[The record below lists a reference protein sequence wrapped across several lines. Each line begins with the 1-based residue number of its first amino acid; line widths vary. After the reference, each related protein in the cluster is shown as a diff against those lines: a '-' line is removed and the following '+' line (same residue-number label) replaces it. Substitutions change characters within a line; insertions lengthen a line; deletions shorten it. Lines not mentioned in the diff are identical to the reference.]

1 MANIKISQLKELF
14 NEVGLDEGIFDIFR
28 SKSKKLSQ
36 KLKGIDSEIETVIA
50 SAPDK
55 ATQQKLRNLNNAL
68 KAYDTQRRKMG
79 R

>member
-1 MANIKISQLKELF
+1 MANIKISELKELF
-14 NEVGLDEGIFDIFR
+14 IEVGLDEGIFDIFR

>member
-1 MANIKISQLKELF
+1 MANIKLSELKELF
-14 NEVGLDEGIFDIFR
+14 TEAGLDEGIFDIFR

-50 SAPDK
+50 SAPDE

>member
-1 MANIKISQLKELF
+1 MKKLILLVS
-14 NEVGLDEGIFDIFR
+14 DIFR

-36 KLKGIDSEIETVIA
+36 RLKGIDSEIETVIA
-50 SAPDK
+50 SATDK
-55 ATQQKLRNLNNAL
+55 ATQQKLRDLNNAL

>member
-1 MANIKISQLKELF
+1 MASIKLSELKELF
-14 NEVGLDEGIFDIFR
+14 TEAGLDEGIFDIFR

-36 KLKGIDSEIETVIA
+36 KLKGLDSEIETIIT

-55 ATQQKLRNLNNAL
+55 DTQQKLRNLNNAL

-79 R
+79 K

>member
-14 NEVGLDEGIFDIFR
+14 TEAGLDEGIFDIFR

-36 KLKGIDSEIETVIA
+36 RLKGIDSEIETVIA

>member
-1 MANIKISQLKELF
+1 MVNIKISELKELF
-14 NEVGLDEGIFDIFR
+14 IEAGLDEGIFDIFR

-36 KLKGIDSEIETVIA
+36 KLKGIDSEIDTVIA

-55 ATQQKLRNLNNAL
+55 ATQQKLRNLSNSL
-68 KAYDTQRRKMG
+68 RAYDAQRRKMG

>member
-1 MANIKISQLKELF
+1 MAKIKLSELKKMFTEA
-14 NEVGLDEGIFDIFR
+14 GLDEGIFDIFR

-36 KLKGIDSEIETVIA
+36 KLKGIDSEIEAVIA

>member
-1 MANIKISQLKELF
+1 MANIKLSELKELF
-14 NEVGLDEGIFDIFR
+14 TEAGLDEGIFDIFR

-50 SAPDK
+50 SAPDNV
-55 ATQQKLRNLNNAL
+55 TQQKLRNLNNAL

-79 R
+79 K

>member
-14 NEVGLDEGIFDIFR
+14 TEVGLDEGIFDIFR

-36 KLKGIDSEIETVIA
+36 RLKGIDSEIETVIA

-68 KAYDTQRRKMG
+68 KAYDTQRRNMG

>member
-1 MANIKISQLKELF
+1 MASIKLSELKELF
-14 NEVGLDEGIFDIFR
+14 TEAGLGEGIFDIFR

-55 ATQQKLRNLNNAL
+55 ATQQKLINLNNAL

-79 R
+79 K

>member
-1 MANIKISQLKELF
+1 MAKIKLSELKKMFTEA
-14 NEVGLDEGIFDIFR
+14 GLDEGIFDIFK
-28 SKSKKLSQ
+28 SKSKKLDQ
-36 KLKGIDSEIETVIA
+36 KLKGIDGDIEKVIT

>member
-14 NEVGLDEGIFDIFR
+14 TEVGLDEGIFDIFR

-36 KLKGIDSEIETVIA
+36 RLKGIDSEIETVIA

-68 KAYDTQRRKMG
+68 KAYDTQRRSMG

>member
-1 MANIKISQLKELF
+1 MANIKLSELKELF
-14 NEVGLDEGIFDIFR
+14 TEAGLDEGIFDIFR

-50 SAPDK
+50 SAPDNV
-55 ATQQKLRNLNNAL
+55 TQQKLRNLNNAL